1 MKDLPALFKAFIIPY
16 IICYS
21 FTIIGFLWATGEGI
35 PMELWGVF
43 IFFLGEEGI
52 KFGVGKVKRQV

>member
-1 MKDLPALFKAFIIPY
+1 MTDYKALFKAFIIPY

-21 FTIIGFLWATGEGI
+21 FLIIGFLMATGQEV

-43 IFFLGEEGI
+43 GFFLGEEGI
-52 KFGVGKVKRQV
+52 SFGIGKIRKK

>member
-1 MKDLPALFKAFIIPY
+1 MKDLPALFKAFIIPF

-21 FTIIGFLWATGEGI
+21 FLIIGFLFATGQAI
-35 PMELWGVF
+35 PEFLWGVF

-52 KFGVGKVKRQV
+52 KFGVGKIKK